1 MDRSLLQRGA
11 PVLLERGLYGF
22 QSSVRRYVVDFDHF
36 AQFKVERAVQAYPSE
51 MSADRSLYA
60 DMGVARV

>member
-11 PVLLERGLYGF
+11 PVLLERGSYGF
-22 QSSVRRYVVDFDHF
+22 QSCVVDFDDF
-36 AQFKVERAVQAYPSE
+36 AHFKVERAVQAYPSE
-51 MSADRSLYA
+51 MSADRGLYA